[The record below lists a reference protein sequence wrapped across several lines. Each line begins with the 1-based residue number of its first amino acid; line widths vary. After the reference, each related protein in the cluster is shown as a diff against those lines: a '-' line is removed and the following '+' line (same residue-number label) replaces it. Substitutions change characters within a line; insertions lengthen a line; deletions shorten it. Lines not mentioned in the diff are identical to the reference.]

1 MNNLFEQ
8 FENHV
13 LFQTLANKIDFI
25 KNALQEDSYNES
37 QKESMLAYQLLLVII
52 QANLSSKAL
61 PMVNQAVLDN
71 LNNSISNLSAGIL
84 TNINGYPSQYN
95 SVMDWYKRIPTL
107 EKKSE
112 IKESFNSL
120 IESFLIRQ
128 DEIEEKIN
136 SEVDNFQIKQNKQFD
151 NWIAEK
157 TKMQEEIDSL
167 RIQNNE
173 LKTQIENF
181 ETEIKEQKD
190 KIDNLIN
197 NFQVKFTNDEKEYN
211 TRVEHLLSTQKNFA
225 DKTLSHLEKRKDE
238 IEKLWGII
246 GKSATVGN
254 ASSIATKHEKLAN
267 KMMWITVILMSISLV
282 IIAIATW
289 KLFSGKYDYLCFV
302 WKVLTTAIILVP
314 AFYCANISKRQRD
327 REFQLRDFEVKT
339 AALEPFIENMILEN
353 KTGNNDTLSKDG
365 VKLELTKTFFDK
377 QFASINSSN
386 DCILIPKELAKILN
400 TLAKKCNLNINI
412 GDEK

>member
-128 DEIEEKIN
+128 DEI
-136 SEVDNFQIKQNKQFD
+136 
-151 NWIAEK
+151 
-157 TKMQEEIDSL
+157 
-167 RIQNNE
+167 
-173 LKTQIENF
+173 
-181 ETEIKEQKD
+181 
-190 KIDNLIN
+190 
-197 NFQVKFTNDEKEYN
+197 
-211 TRVEHLLSTQKNFA
+211 
-225 DKTLSHLEKRKDE
+225 
-238 IEKLWGII
+238 
-246 GKSATVGN
+246 
-254 ASSIATKHEKLAN
+254 
-267 KMMWITVILMSISLV
+267 
-282 IIAIATW
+282 
-289 KLFSGKYDYLCFV
+289 
-302 WKVLTTAIILVP
+302 
-314 AFYCANISKRQRD
+314 
-327 REFQLRDFEVKT
+327 
-339 AALEPFIENMILEN
+339 
-353 KTGNNDTLSKDG
+353 
-365 VKLELTKTFFDK
+365 
-377 QFASINSSN
+377 
-386 DCILIPKELAKILN
+386 
-400 TLAKKCNLNINI
+400 
-412 GDEK
+412 